1 MAIHLKVESIN
12 KYVKT
17 TDTYIEI
24 SGEGVLFPTQVS
36 IDDRQA
42 VIDGVPVNRY
52 MYDFAVALRKAMP
65 GVKFGH
71 HDDLRGCSP
80 LGMNELAVYY
90 PGQEYALGYI
100 GHGDYSLSGS
110 NNVYIV
116 YSRKVT
122 NGKINPR
129 HRQHYML
136 QTESLD
142 RAVKNA
148 KRALL
153 PYTNPEVA
161 NLSMPE
167 FGDSVR
173 DVISEAEAEANAYI
187 RECRDEAVL
196 ARELRNLISL
206 GVQFVTPEFSAAAA
220 QFLTA
225 EAEARDK
232 KAHLQ
237 GAYFVRMYERFD
249 GMYADVLTYDRTV
262 KDANRW
268 SSKRATPVDSVTL
281 KAEDIPE
288 DVQMKI
294 ATLSMMDVGTYVPL
308 VGYKAS
314 STTFWVERSA
324 A

>member
-1 MAIHLKVESIN
+1 MAIHMKVENLN
-12 KYVKT
+12 KYIKT
-17 TDTYIEI
+17 TDDYIEL
-24 SGEGVLFPTQVS
+24 GGKDVMFPTAISLHDQPM
-36 IDDRQA
+36 
-42 VIDGVPVNRY
+42 IDGVPVIRY
-52 MYDFAVALRKAMP
+52 VHDFAVALRKAMP
-65 GVKFGH
+65 GVMFGYEEV
-71 HDDLRGCSP
+71 LRTSGI
-80 LGMNELAVYY
+80 GMSELAVYY

-100 GHGDYSLSGS
+100 GHGDYSISGS
-110 NNVYIV
+110 NSVYVV

-122 NGKINPR
+122 NGKIHPNR
-129 HRQHYML
+129 RQHYML
-136 QTESLD
+136 QSESLD
-142 RAVKNA
+142 RSVKNA
-148 KRALL
+148 KRVLL

-161 NLSMPE
+161 NLSMHE
-167 FGDSVR
+167 FGDNVR
-173 DVISEAEAEANAYI
+173 GVVDEAESEANAYVHK
-187 RECRDEAVL
+187 CRHEGVL

-206 GVQFVTPEFSAAAA
+206 GVQFVTPEFQNAAA

-225 EAEARDK
+225 EAEARNK
-232 KAHLQ
+232 RAHLQ
-237 GAYFVRMYERFD
+237 GAYFIRMYERFD

-268 SSKRATPVDSVTL
+268 SARRATPVDSVTL

-308 VGYKAS
+308 VGYKPS

>member
-1 MAIHLKVESIN
+1 MALHIKVEDLN
-12 KYVKT
+12 KHIKT
-17 TDTYIEI
+17 TDEHIEL
-24 SGEGVLFPTQVS
+24 SGKDVMFPTRISLHDQPM
-36 IDDRQA
+36 
-42 VIDGVPVNRY
+42 IDGVPVNRY
-52 MYDFAVALRKAMP
+52 VHDFAAALRKSMP
-65 GVKFGH
+65 GVMFGYEEG
-71 HDDLRGCSP
+71 LRTSGI
-80 LGMNELAVYY
+80 GMTELAVYY

-100 GHGDYSLSGS
+100 GHGDYSVSGS
-110 NNVYIV
+110 NSVYVV

-122 NGKINPR
+122 NGKIHPNR
-129 HRQHYML
+129 RQHYML
-136 QTESLD
+136 QSESID

-148 KRALL
+148 KRVLL

-173 DVISEAEAEANAYI
+173 DVVSEAEAEANAYV
-187 RECRDEAVL
+187 RKCRDEDVL
-196 ARELRNLISL
+196 TRELRNLIGQ
-206 GVQFVTPEFSAAAA
+206 GVQFVTPEFQNAAA

-237 GAYFVRMYERFD
+237 GAYFIRMYERFD

-262 KDANRW
+262 KDAGRW
-268 SSKRATPVDSVTL
+268 SSRRATPLDSVTL

-314 STTFWVERSA
+314 ATTFWVERSA

>member
-1 MAIHLKVESIN
+1 MAIHMKVENLN
-12 KYVKT
+12 KYIKT
-17 TDTYIEI
+17 TDEYIEI
-24 SGEGVLFPTQVS
+24 SGEGALYPTRVS
-36 IDDRQA
+36 IDNKQA
-42 VIDGVPVNRY
+42 VIDGVPVDRY
-52 MYDFAVALRKAMP
+52 MHVFAGALRKAMP
-65 GVKFGH
+65 GVMFGH
-71 HDDLRGCSP
+71 YDDLRGCSP
-80 LGMNELAVYY
+80 LGMTELAVYY
-90 PGQEYALGYI
+90 PGQEYALGFI
-100 GHGDYSLSGS
+100 GHGDYSISGS
-110 NNVYIV
+110 NSVYVV

-122 NGKINPR
+122 NGKIHPNR
-129 HRQHYML
+129 KQHHML
-136 QTESLD
+136 QSESID

-148 KRALL
+148 KRVLL

-167 FGDSVR
+167 FGDNVR
-173 DVISEAEAEANAYI
+173 AVVHEAESEADAYV
-187 RECRDEAVL
+187 RKCRDEGVL

-206 GVQFVTPEFSAAAA
+206 GVQFVTPEFQNAAA

-237 GAYFVRMYERFD
+237 GAYFIRMYERFD

-262 KDANRW
+262 RDAAQW
-268 SSKRATPVDSVTL
+268 SSRRATPVDSVTL

-294 ATLSMMDVGTYVPL
+294 ATLSMMDVETYVPL